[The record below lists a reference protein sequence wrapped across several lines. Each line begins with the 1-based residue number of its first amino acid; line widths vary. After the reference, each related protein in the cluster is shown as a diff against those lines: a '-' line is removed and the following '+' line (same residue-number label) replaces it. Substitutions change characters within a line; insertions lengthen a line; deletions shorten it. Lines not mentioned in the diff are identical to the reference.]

1 MIDLINLTIYLL
13 GVSALTLLLIAIA
26 SVSFLIAVVALRK
39 LLADKLGSL
48 YNHAQLY
55 FFMAK
60 LKEKGF
66 AKCVNEIGKDD
77 G

>member
-13 GVSALTLLLIAIA
+13 GVAALTLLLTAIA
-26 SVSFLIAVVALRK
+26 SVSFLIAVDTLRN
-39 LLADKLGSL
+39 LLVDKLGSL
-48 YNHAQLY
+48 YNHTQLY

-66 AKCVNEIGKDD
+66 AKCVNEIGKDNE
-77 G
+77 